1 MNPFRRILIGG
12 LAVASVLLLA
22 AIGALLSAPLWINT
36 DAVRNEIAALV
47 FRATG
52 DVVQLDRLRLR
63 MFPPVSVE
71 IARPRYSASGIADIA
86 AESATIDLDLWRL
99 ISGRVQPR
107 GIRLTGARAT
117 IHLPAAGGGTDPFS
131 LATADKQLREVV
143 ARITRAAPDLGVA
156 VNDAVIALHLPDKPP
171 LTLRNIHVRVQ
182 TSGGKLDGEL
192 TCASDIWEQMSL
204 TFSI

>member
-36 DAVRNEIAALV
+36 SAVKNEIAALV

-63 MFPPVSVE
+63 MFPTVSVE
-71 IARPRYSASGIADIA
+71 IARPRYSAAGLGDIP
-86 AESATIDLDLWRL
+86 AESAAIDLDLWRL

-107 GIRLTGARAT
+107 GIRLSGAQAT
-117 IHLPAAGGGTDPFS
+117 VHLSAAKG
-131 LATADKQLREVV
+131 
-143 ARITRAAPDLGVA
+143 
-156 VNDAVIALHLPDKPP
+156 
-171 LTLRNIHVRVQ
+171 
-182 TSGGKLDGEL
+182 
-192 TCASDIWEQMSL
+192 
-204 TFSI
+204 